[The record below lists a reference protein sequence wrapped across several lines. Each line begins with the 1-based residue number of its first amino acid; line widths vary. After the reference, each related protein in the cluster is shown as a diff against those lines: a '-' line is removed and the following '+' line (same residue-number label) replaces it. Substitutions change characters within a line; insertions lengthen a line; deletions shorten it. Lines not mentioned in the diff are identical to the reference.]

1 MIHIKRFFNRIYA
14 LAILLV
20 FTIGLS
26 LYYQYQFY
34 ESTIH
39 KELESSIGLKMEYMN
54 SLIEKYF
61 DQSVEALESIEI
73 LLQTEDD
80 DNKILYFLEKKLE
93 TTPTY
98 MSLYFGDPQNHMIN
112 GSGWIPPETFDL
124 RTRPWYIK
132 ATEEDKLI
140 TTALYL
146 NASEDYWI
154 VTFAKPVYS
163 RSGEFLGVIGGDN
176 SLESIVSVLKEQTI
190 SRNGFA
196 FFLDADNKIIM
207 HSDFEDSESDRESVE
222 FVTRPLKK
230 LVTSTSQGVHY
241 VKLDGQQG
249 YLGWNKIEQ
258 TGWVIGNFV
267 PISDYIDAE
276 KQQGMILWITFVMA
290 VLSVLV
296 LFIIQRRFII
306 KPLVVLDRDIER
318 ISLDRDIS
326 YRLPSD
332 HADPFLPIRHRINET
347 LDRTHDLFHD
357 MKESKKALEV
367 SEMKNRAI
375 IEVLPDLIFL
385 YSDKGIFLDCL
396 ENKHDELY
404 LEKEA
409 FIGKSL
415 HDVMPK
421 EVADKGLESIKRT
434 LETGEMQHFEYS
446 LQMSGRVQY
455 FETRFMMVTH
465 EEVLAVVRNITENKE
480 HLERIEHLSFHD
492 QLTGLYNRRFYE
504 EELQRLDTAR
514 NLPLSLVMLD
524 VNGLKLTNDAFG
536 HLAGDELLK
545 SVAGALRNQC
555 RTDDIIARIGGDEF
569 ILLLPETA
577 HDEAGRI
584 VERIQAEIKSLSV
597 SNVPVSVSIGCQTK
611 NDTIEPIMEVFVK
624 AEDQMYRK
632 KLTESQS
639 MRNKTIQVILET
651 LNAKNEREKIHSEN
665 VSMISRNIGEALEL
679 SYQTLKE
686 IEIAG
691 LMHDIGKIAISEA
704 VLNKKGPLTESQYVE
719 VKKHPESGYQILKS
733 VDAYSSLAEYALS
746 HHEKYDG
753 TGYPKGLKGNEIP
766 LISRIISVADAYEAM
781 ISDRAY
787 RQAISHEEAIEELKR
802 CAGSQFDPKIVQ
814 AIVKLYAKY
823 DDE

>member
-1 MIHIKRFFNRIYA
+1 M
-14 LAILLV
+14 
-20 FTIGLS
+20 
-26 LYYQYQFY
+26 YYQYQFY
-34 ESTIH
+34 ETTIH
-39 KELESSIGLKMEYMN
+39 QELEKSIGIKMEYMN

-73 LLQTEDD
+73 ILQTTEDEDD
-80 DNKILYFLEKKLE
+80 ILYFLERKLE
-93 TTPTY
+93 KTPTY
-98 MSLYFGDPQNHMIN
+98 TSLYFGNPENHMIN
-112 GSGWIPPETFDL
+112 GSGWIPPESFDL

-140 TTALYL
+140 TTSLYL
-146 NASEDYWI
+146 NATEDSWI
-154 VTFAKPVYS
+154 VTFAQPVYNKQ
-163 RSGEFLGVIGGDN
+163 GDYLGVIGGDN
-176 SLESIVSVLKEQTI
+176 SLESIIRVLEEQTI
-190 SRNGFA
+190 SENGFA
-196 FFLDADNKIIM
+196 FFLDSNNQVIM
-207 HSDFEDSESDRESVE
+207 HSDFADNDTDRENVKIL
-222 FVTRPLKK
+222 TRPLKEK
-230 LVTSTSQGVHY
+230 VSSTREGVHY
-241 VKLDGQQG
+241 VNLDGQKG
-249 YLGWNKIEQ
+249 YLGWNKIEE
-258 TGWVIGNFV
+258 TGWIIGNFV
-267 PISDYIDAE
+267 PISDYLDAE
-276 KQQGMILWITFVMA
+276 KQKSLILWVTFIMA

-296 LFIIQRRFII
+296 IFVIQRRFII
-306 KPLVVLDRDIER
+306 KPLLGLDQDIER

-326 YRLPSD
+326 YRLPLD
-332 HADPFLPIRHRINET
+332 RADPFSPIRNRINET
-347 LDRTHDLFHD
+347 LDRTQNLFHD
-357 MKESKKALEV
+357 MNESKKALEL

-385 YSDKGIFLDCL
+385 YSDKGVFLDCL
-396 ENKHDELY
+396 ENRKDDLY
-404 LEKEA
+404 IDKDA
-409 FIGKSL
+409 FIGKTL

-421 EVADKGLESIKRT
+421 EVADQGLVSIQRA
-434 LETGEMQHFEYS
+434 LETNEVQQFEYS
-446 LQMSGRVQY
+446 LKVSGRDQY
-455 FETRFMMVTH
+455 FETRFMMVTK
-465 EEVLAVVRNITENKE
+465 EEVLAIVRNITENKE

-504 EELQRLDTAR
+504 EELKRLDTVR

-545 SVAGALRNQC
+545 SVSNVLMNQC

-569 ILLLPETA
+569 ILLLPATTHA
-577 HDEAGRI
+577 EASKI
-584 VERIQAEIKSLSV
+584 VERIQAEMKHLSV

-611 NDTIEPIMEVFVK
+611 NNDIEPIMDVFVK

-665 VSMISRNIGEALEL
+665 VSIISRIIGEELEL
-679 SYQTLKE
+679 DDQLLKE

-691 LMHDIGKIAISEA
+691 LMHDIGKIAISES
-704 VLNKKGPLTESQYVE
+704 VLNKEGPLTESEYVE

-746 HHEKYDG
+746 HHEWYDG
-753 TGYPKGLKGNEIP
+753 TGYPKGLKGIEIP

-787 RQAISHEEAIEELKR
+787 RRAMSHEDAIEELNR
-802 CAGSQFDPKIVQ
+802 CAGTQFDPEIVE
-814 AIVKLYAKY
+814 AIVRHYKNN
-823 DDE
+823 DGE